1 LEAGGAMLAD
11 EVKIQSEIQMVKQA
25 VAEEKKLKEY
35 VS

>member
-1 LEAGGAMLAD
+1 MLAD
-11 EVKIQSEIQMVKQA
+11 EVKIYSEIQMVKQT

>member
-1 LEAGGAMLAD
+1 MEGGGAMLAD
-11 EVKIQSEIQMVKQA
+11 EVKIHSEIQLVKQA